1 MMHKNLGSL
10 NLLVLLPEQKFF
22 FLANAI
28 ILWLNEFQVLNSW
41 ILLHQI
47 KLEFLAF
54 FSGLFEFLISSF
66 GSKKYLDWS
75 SSTNLSDSHGRC
87 YLFIHRSILL
97 KCSLLFSVKYLKILY
112 TFSMLDRIAVGYSP
126 ANYSTWKYLIFR
138 IQAIYIQSVIYIAKE
153 R

>member
-1 MMHKNLGSL
+1 MMMHKNLGSL
-10 NLLVLLPEQKFF
+10 NLPVLLPEQKFF
-22 FLANAI
+22 FLANAV

-54 FSGLFEFLISSF
+54 SGVFEFLISSF

-87 YLFIHRSILL
+87 YLFTHRSILL
-97 KCSLLFSVKYLKILY
+97 KCNLLFSVKYLKILY
-112 TFSMLDRIAVGYSP
+112 TFSMLDRIAVGYP
-126 ANYSTWKYLIFR
+126 PVNYSTWKYLIFR
-138 IQAIYIQSVIYIAKE
+138 TQAIYIQSVIYIAKE